1 MSPKGPINPKMAQR
15 TKMRSETANVIKIF
29 QNDHKALSSPKMFER
44 AKMAQ
49 KDKNK
54 VAINGSKFRPLNIS
68 VKFMLASFFWDALF
82 QVPVWYQR
90 LKLVAGEPR
99 VRGQGGGGG
108 GVGGQRG
115 GASTA

>member
-1 MSPKGPINPKMAQR
+1 MIKMAENDN
-15 TKMRSETANVIKIF
+15 TIKMEKMAKKTS
-29 QNDHKALSSPKMFER
+29 SSPKMFER

-54 VAINGSKFRPLNIS
+54 VAINGLKFRPLNIS

-108 GVGGQRG
+108 GVGRQRG

>member
-1 MSPKGPINPKMAQR
+1 MIKMAKNDN
-15 TKMRSETANVIKIF
+15 TIKMEKMAKKI
-29 QNDHKALSSPKMFER
+29 SRSPKMFER

-49 KDKNK
+49 KYKHK

-108 GVGGQRG
+108 GVGRQRG